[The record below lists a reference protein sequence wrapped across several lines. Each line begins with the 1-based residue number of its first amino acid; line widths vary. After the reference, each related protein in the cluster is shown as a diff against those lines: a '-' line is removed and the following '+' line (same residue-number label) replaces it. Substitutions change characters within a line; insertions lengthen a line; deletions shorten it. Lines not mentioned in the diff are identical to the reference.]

1 VLLECTLLIPAL
13 SATLKGADEG
23 LLSSVDSGVNQKM
36 CWSQEGFSA
45 ARELTSMWLPALV
58 VTSAVIHQVAL

>member
-1 VLLECTLLIPAL
+1 VLLESTLLIPAL

-23 LLSSVDSGVNQKM
+23 LLSSVDSSVNQEM

-45 ARELTSMWLPALV
+45 AGELTRVWLPSLV
-58 VTSAVIHQVAL
+58 VTSAVIDQVAL